1 MSTTTY
7 IFMEK
12 YGKYQYVLVEKVSED
27 IFPVRNLGHLPYFEV
42 MHHLL

>member
-12 YGKYQYVLVEKVSED
+12 YGKYQYVLVED
-27 IFPVRNLGHLPYFEV
+27 ILPVRNLGHLPYFEV